1 MKTIGLIG
9 GMSWVSTIEY
19 YRILNEATARVFG
32 AAHSAK
38 IIVFSVDFAEIVSMQ
53 KKGAWEEAGRYLATA
68 AQTLETAGAELLLI
82 GAVTMHK
89 VAQFVQ
95 EAIDIPLIHIADVT
109 AAAVKAKGIRKI
121 GLLGTQYTMESSF
134 FIERLSNFGIKVIV
148 PHQIERE
155 RVHQIILEEL
165 TKGKINPA
173 SRKCMLEMVQ
183 ILGSMGAEGIILGC
197 TELSLM
203 VTQADIALPLFD
215 TTYIHANSAVEK
227 AVD

>member
-1 MKTIGLIG
+1 MRQQHGYLELLILRK
-9 GMSWVSTIEY
+9 SY
-19 YRILNEATARVFG
+19 YLALILL
-32 AAHSAK
+32 K
-38 IIVFSVDFAEIVSMQ
+38 LVSMQ

-95 EAIDIPLIHIADVT
+95 EAIDIPLIHIVDVT

-121 GLLGTQYTMESSF
+121 GLLGTEYTMESSF
-134 FIERLSNFGIKVIV
+134 FIERLSKFGIKVIV

-155 RVHQIILEEL
+155 RVHQIIFEEL
-165 TKGKINPA
+165 TKGKINPE
-173 SRKCMLEMVQ
+173 SRKCMLDMVQ

-203 VTQADIALPLFD
+203 VTQADVTLPLFD
-215 TTYIHANSAVEK
+215 TTYRHATSAIEK
-227 AVD
+227 AVY